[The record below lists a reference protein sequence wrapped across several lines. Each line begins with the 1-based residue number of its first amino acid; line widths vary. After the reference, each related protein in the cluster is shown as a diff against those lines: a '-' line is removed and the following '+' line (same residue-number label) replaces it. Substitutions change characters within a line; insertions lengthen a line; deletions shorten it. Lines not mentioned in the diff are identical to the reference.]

1 MFKTVAS
8 FAVDFVVGTG
18 VGTIGRL
25 AADKLLDGTQV
36 GRVTKVCVYATSMLA
51 SCYAA
56 EKASEKVK
64 DVLKLNT
71 IGCMFDVKK
80 VEKPEV

>member
-1 MFKTVAS
+1 MLKTVAS

-18 VGTIGRL
+18 VGTVGRL
-25 AADKLLDGTQV
+25 AAEKLLDGTQV
-36 GRVTKVCVYATSMLA
+36 GRVTKVCVYATSLLA
-51 SCYAA
+51 SCYVA

-71 IGCMFDVKK
+71 IGYVLDVKVK
-80 VEKPEV
+80 KSEV